1 MHEAVY
7 EAGTVMATLAALLMW
22 VFAADY
28 SRVTWWDNPG
38 GRLVMTTLLSL
49 AAVLSLVALRNWFGP
64 FPGHEAARLV
74 VFTVAFIAIGW
85 AWLLHRRVRRGRHRT
100 QA

>member
-1 MHEAVY
+1 MY
-7 EAGTVMATLAALLMW
+7 EAGTVMATLAAVLMW

-49 AAVLSLVALRNWFGP
+49 AAVLTLLAARNWLGP
-64 FPGHEAARLV
+64 FPGHEVARLV
-74 VFTVAFIAIGW
+74 VFSLAFVSTGW
-85 AWLLHRRVRRGRHRT
+85 AWLLHRRVRRGKHR
-100 QA
+100 AKR